1 MQILTNYNFKL
12 NLFGPKYDKP
22 KALERFEV
30 KIKRGRKNGKHQ
42 KALEREALLNE
53 ELVKSIT
60 PTKKNK
66 STKSKSTKRLD
77 TDLPARKTQP
87 ARVAK
92 NKKQLILNA

>member
-53 ELVKSIT
+53 ELVKSINNFLPNVLKSYVYFIT
-60 PTKKNK
+60 HKNNFIK
-66 STKSKSTKRLD
+66 Y
-77 TDLPARKTQP
+77 TDEC
-87 ARVAK
+87 
-92 NKKQLILNA
+92 

>member
-22 KALERFEV
+22 KALVRFDV

-53 ELVKSIT
+53 ELVY
-60 PTKKNK
+60 
-66 STKSKSTKRLD
+66 
-77 TDLPARKTQP
+77 
-87 ARVAK
+87 
-92 NKKQLILNA
+92 